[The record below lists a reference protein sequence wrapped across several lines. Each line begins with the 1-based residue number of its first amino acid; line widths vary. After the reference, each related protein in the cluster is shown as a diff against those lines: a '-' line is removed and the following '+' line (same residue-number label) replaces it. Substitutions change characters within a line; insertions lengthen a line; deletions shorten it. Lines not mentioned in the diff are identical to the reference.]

1 MNIQHLEHLPDEMRT
16 KAKGILDELS
26 TIQAAL
32 KVTQQRNRALRD
44 DLAETLTVIGIGPG
58 DTMDASDMGL
68 RIRMVQSTSQ
78 TLDRAALER
87 LGVSPRV
94 LEQATVEK
102 QGRLHLR

>member
-16 KAKGILDELS
+16 KVKGILDELS